1 MMGKVENRNM
11 KSFKE
16 FLEEE
21 KKKSYQIY
29 CDMDGVLVDFID
41 GIQQE
46 LNISREPTQKE
57 ITTFLST
64 LYGSSKEFWSELDWM
79 SDGKRLWDTLK
90 DLNTEILT
98 ACPDNC
104 KLQPSVIRGKKMW
117 CKSNLKISSG
127 VNVTTRKGK
136 LKFVGPKNI
145 LIDDFIKNVN
155 DWKAKGGIGI
165 HHRTARATLVEL
177 KDILLG

>member
-1 MMGKVENRNM
+1 M
-11 KSFKE
+11 KSFKQ
-16 FLEEE
+16 FLQERA
-21 KKKSYQIY
+21 SYKVY
-29 CDMDGVLVDFID
+29 CDMDGVLVDFLGGVMKELDISNIPSQDEID
-41 GIQQE
+41 
-46 LNISREPTQKE
+46 N
-57 ITTFLST
+57 FLST
-64 LYGSSKEFWSELDWM
+64 LQGSSKTFWSELEWM
-79 SDGKRLWDTLK
+79 SDGKKLWDTLK

-117 CKSNLKISSG
+117 CKSNLKISNG

-155 DWKAKGGIGI
+155 NWKAKGGIGI

-177 KDILLG
+177 KNILLG